1 MCIRDSNVTGTCT
14 TSVEYQNQKY
24 TNVPLSVLTGLCAD
38 LILGLDFQSQ
48 HENITFQYGG
58 SQPLL
63 SVCGFST
70 LNMDPA
76 EPFANLTQNC
86 HPIVSKS
93 RRYSRDDL
101 KFIDGEVERLLK
113 EGIIEPSNSLWRTQ
127 VVVTKDESHKKSLAI
142 DYSQTI
148 NRFTLLDAF
157 PLPRINDLVND
168 IAQYRVFSTID
179 LRSAYHQ
186 VPLKE
191 EDKQYS
197 AFEARNNLYQ
207 FTRLPY
213 GVTMGSLVFN
223 AR

>member
-1 MCIRDSNVTGTCT
+1 MN
-14 TSVEYQNQKY
+14 
-24 TNVPLSVLTGLCAD
+24 
-38 LILGLDFQSQ
+38 
-48 HENITFQYGG
+48 
-58 SQPLL
+58 
-63 SVCGFST
+63 
-70 LNMDPA
+70 PA
-76 EPFANLTQNC
+76 EPFANLTENC

-113 EGIIEPSNSLWRTQ
+113 EEIIEASNSPWRAQ
-127 VVVTKDESHKKSLAI
+127 VVVTKDESHKKRLAI

-168 IAQYRVFSTID
+168 IAQCRVFSTID

-191 EDKQYS
+191 EDKQCT

-207 FTRLPY
+207 FTRLPF
-213 GVTMGSLVFN
+213 GVTNGVACFQREMMKFVEQNNLNAVFPYLDN
-223 AR
+223 ITICCLLYTSPSPRDLSTSRMPSSA